1 MNEVE
6 WREVDGLEVP
16 TTSGEPVGD
25 EPTVDGRRVWHPR
38 RSKLA
43 AALVKLE
50 LPDWRKV
57 LYLGGG
63 AGTGPSYVADVAEAV
78 YAVEFARSPAR
89 RLVEIAETRPRLFP
103 VVEDAREPERYRSYV
118 EKVDFLY
125 QDVATRGQAAV
136 ANANADYLDSG
147 GEAWITVKARS
158 EDVTREPGDVY
169 QEVAE
174 RLEQEY
180 AVDDVVELEPFYE
193 GHAVVVAEKK

>member
-1 MNEVE
+1 MNGVE
-6 WREVDGLEVP
+6 WREVDGVEVP
-16 TTSGEPVGD
+16 TTYGEPVAD
-25 EPTVDGRRVWHPR
+25 ESTLDGRRVWHPR

-43 AALVKLE
+43 AALVKLGG
-50 LPDWRKV
+50 PDWRKV

-63 AGTGPSYVADVAEAV
+63 AGTGPSYVADVVDAV

-89 RLVEIAETRPRLFP
+89 RLVEIAEGRTRLFP

-136 ANANADYLDSG
+136 ANVNARFLEDDG
-147 GEAWITVKARS
+147 AAWITVKARS
-158 EDVTREPGDVY
+158 EDVTAEPEDVY
-169 QEVAE
+169 REVADE
-174 RLEQEY
+174 LEEEY
-180 AVDDVVELEPFYE
+180 AVDDVVDLEPFYE

>member
-1 MNEVE
+1 MNDVD
-6 WREVDGLEVP
+6 WREVDDLEVP
-16 TTSGEPVGD
+16 TTSGEAVAD
-25 EPTVDGRRVWHPR
+25 EPTVEGRRVWHPR

-43 AALVKLE
+43 AALVKLGE
-50 LPDWRKV
+50 PDWRKV

-118 EKVDFLY
+118 ERVDFLY

-136 ANANADYLDSG
+136 ANANAGFLEDDG
-147 GEAWITVKARS
+147 AAWITVKARS
-158 EDVTREPGDVY
+158 EDVTEEPEEVF
-169 QEVAE
+169 QEVADE
-174 RLEQEY
+174 LEEEY
-180 AVDDVVELEPFYE
+180 SVEDIVDLEPFYE